1 MAITQLIY
9 HSRYT
14 PVSGQSSLATLRS
27 VLASSQ
33 RNNRRDNLTGFL
45 LFDKPWFFQILE
57 GSLDQVTQSYDRI
70 QKDPRHSHVT
80 LMSKRLVS
88 QRNFSQWS
96 MGGAMRSM
104 DQQEIFLRHGS
115 VETLDPGQLDRRTGR
130 RRPGSAL
137 RQPGLQR
144 HEHVREKDT
153 CPAEAGA

>member
-14 PVSGQSSLATLRS
+14 ASSGVSSLQTLRS

-33 RNNRRDNLTGFL
+33 RNNLRDELTGFL

-57 GSLDQVTQSYDRI
+57 GSPDQVTGSYDRI
-70 QKDPRHSHVT
+70 QKDPRHGRVT
-80 LMSKRLVS
+80 LMSMRTVA
-88 QRNFSQWS
+88 QRNFPQWS

-115 VETLDPGQLDRRTGR
+115 VETLDPAKLSADTVLTLAMDLKDHEISRRE
-130 RRPGSAL
+130 AL
-137 RQPGLQR
+137 R
-144 HEHVREKDT
+144 T
-153 CPAEAGA
+153 AS